1 MILLRSR
8 QTLSAGVAAFH
19 YFPLTKPKKK
29 QGGNEMT
36 ERTVVVTGAGR
47 GIGYA
52 IAEAFVNNGDYVAI
66 CDLDGEQVNQ
76 AASKLGNAKGY
87 QVDVAIE
94 NAVKNFVEE
103 VVSERRRIDVLIN
116 NAGLQHI
123 DRVEDFPLDKWR
135 LLIDV
140 MLTGPFLLTKYI
152 VPHMKNQQFGRII
165 NISSVH
171 GKTASPYKSAY
182 ISAKHGVV
190 GLTKT
195 VAIETAN
202 DGITVN
208 AIMPGACRTELIEKQ
223 LAKLAEQ
230 DGTTEEEALYNNLLN
245 KQPMKRLLEPEEI
258 AHTAVFLASKGAGA
272 ITGETVSVSGGW

>member
-1 MILLRSR
+1 M
-8 QTLSAGVAAFH
+8 A
-19 YFPLTKPKKK
+19 
-29 QGGNEMT
+29 N
-36 ERTVVVTGAGR
+36 RTVIVTGGAQ

-52 IAEAFVNNGDYVAI
+52 IAKAFSKEDDFVHI
-66 CDLDGEQVNQ
+66 CDLNAELVKD
-76 AASKLGNAKGY
+76 AANSLNNSTGH
-87 QVDVAIE
+87 QVDVTDE
-94 NAVKNFVEE
+94 KQVNALVER
-103 VVSERRRIDVLIN
+103 VVSHSGQVDILIN

-123 DRVEDFPLDKWR
+123 DRVEDFPLEKWN
-135 LLIDV
+135 LLINV
-140 MLTGPFLLTKYI
+140 MLTGPFLLTKAV
-152 VPHMKNQQFGRII
+152 VPVMKKQQFGRII

-208 AIMPGACRTELIEKQ
+208 AIMPGATRTKLIENQ

-230 DGTTEEEALYNNLLN
+230 DQISEHEALEKNLLI
-245 KQPMKRLLEPEEI
+245 KQPMKRLLEPDEI
-258 AHTAVFLASKGAGA
+258 AQTALFLASDSASA
-272 ITGETVSVSGGW
+272 ITGESVSVSGGW

>member
-1 MILLRSR
+1 M
-8 QTLSAGVAAFH
+8 A
-19 YFPLTKPKKK
+19 
-29 QGGNEMT
+29 N
-36 ERTVVVTGAGR
+36 RTVIVTGGAQ

-52 IAEAFVNNGDYVAI
+52 IAKAFSSEGDYVHI
-66 CDLDGEQVNQ
+66 CDLDAELVKN
-76 AASKLGNAKGY
+76 AANSLGNTTGH
-87 QVDVAIE
+87 QVDVTDE
-94 NAVKNFVEE
+94 KQVNAFVER
-103 VVSERRRIDVLIN
+103 VVSHSGQVDILIN

-123 DRVEDFPLDKWR
+123 DRVENFPLEKWN
-135 LLIDV
+135 LLINV
-140 MLTGPFLLTKYI
+140 MLTGPFLLTKAV
-152 VPHMKNQQFGRII
+152 VPVMKKQQFGRII

-208 AIMPGACRTELIEKQ
+208 AIMPGATRTKLIENQ
-223 LAKLAEQ
+223 LAKLAHQDQITEQ
-230 DGTTEEEALYNNLLN
+230 EALEKNLLI
-245 KQPMKRLLEPEEI
+245 KQPMKRLLEPDEI
-258 AHTAVFLASKGAGA
+258 AETALFLASDKANA